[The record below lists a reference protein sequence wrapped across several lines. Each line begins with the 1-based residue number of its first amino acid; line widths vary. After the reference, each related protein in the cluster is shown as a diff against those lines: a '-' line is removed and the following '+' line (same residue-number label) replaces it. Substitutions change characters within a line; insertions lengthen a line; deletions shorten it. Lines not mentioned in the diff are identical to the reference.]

1 MPVRAITGK
10 GVFMADKE
18 QTAVTNGEVWING
31 ELHVMCGSTP
41 VRIKKFDSNG
51 EPVKPPAA
59 EKVSSSEN
67 N

>member
-1 MPVRAITGK
+1 MSDK
-10 GVFMADKE
+10 G
-18 QTAVTNGEVWING
+18 QTAVTNGEFWKDGQLYVQ
-31 ELHVMCGSTP
+31 CGATAVP
-41 VRIKKFDSNG
+41 IRKFDSNG